1 MSSLFIV
8 VSNTYINSVINSV
21 TDVEPVHCS
30 LQYLH

>member
-8 VSNTYINSVINSV
+8 VSNTYINDVEPV

>member
-8 VSNTYINSVINSV
+8 VSNTYINSA
-21 TDVEPVHCS
+21 TYVEPVHCS

>member
-8 VSNTYINSVINSV
+8 VSNTYINSV